1 MIIARYLFGFVLL
14 IAASSSR
21 ADPETFRAFGGV
33 PGLTRV
39 VDTFMEELLAHPRTR
54 PFFES
59 VDQENLK
66 RLLVEQFCA
75 ELQGG
80 CTYTGRDMRSAHQGL
95 EISMADFNALV
106 EALQKAMAREGVP
119 FRAQNKLLAKLAP
132 MYRDIVER

>member
-1 MIIARYLFGFVLL
+1 MDTIRTILL
-14 IAASSSR
+14 LALLSSSSALR
-21 ADPETFRAFGGV
+21 ADPDTFQAFGGV

-39 VDTFMEELLAHPRTR
+39 VNAFMEELLADPRTR

-80 CTYTGRDMRSAHQGL
+80 CTYTGRDMRTAHQGQG
-95 EISMADFNALV
+95 ITMADFNALV
-106 EALQKAMAREGVP
+106 EALQRAMDREGVP
-119 FRAQNKLLAKLAP
+119 FRAQNRLLARLAP
-132 MYRDIVER
+132 MHRDIIGQ

>member
-1 MIIARYLFGFVLL
+1 MRSRLAFLFVLL
-14 IAASSSR
+14 SLLAPAK
-21 ADPETFRAFGGV
+21 ADPETFRAFGGI

-39 VDTFMEELLAHPRTR
+39 VDVFMVELLADPRTR

-80 CTYTGRDMRSAHQGL
+80 CTYTGRGMREAHQGL
-95 EISMADFNALV
+95 QISHADFNALV
-106 EALQKAMAREGVP
+106 EALQRAMAREGVP

-132 MYRDIVER
+132 MHREIIGQ